1 MLITIDEKLEL
12 FREIV
17 FNELKKDHD
26 SRKESFDQKY
36 GNLVKEKKAELTR
49 KAEKLLKDNRKEIE
63 KEKTR
68 ILSKAKIEEK
78 RLYRNMQKRIFEEC
92 MEGLIEYGK
101 KFRDSEEY
109 ETTWRRDLRK
119 VLPSIVGDELK
130 VYCHE
135 KDIQSMKAYFSQEF
149 MSKRI
154 EFIAQEDIIGG
165 FILEDVMEGIRFDL
179 TIQGKILAHREK
191 VGQLLMNH
199 LNWR

>member
-26 SRKESFDQKY
+26 ARKESFDQKY

-68 ILSKAKIEEK
+68 ILSRAKIEEK

-101 KFRDSEEY
+101 KFRDTEEY
-109 ETTWRRDLRK
+109 ETTWKRDLRK
-119 VLPSIVGDELK
+119 VLPSVVSDELK

-135 KDIQSMKAYFSQEF
+135 KDIRSMKVYFSQEF
-149 MSKRI
+149 SNKRF
-154 EFIAQEDIIGG
+154 EFIAQDDIIGG
-165 FILEDVMEGIRFDL
+165 FILEDVQEGIRFDL
-179 TIQGKILAHREK
+179 TIQGKILANREK

>member
-26 SRKESFDQKY
+26 ARKESFDQKY

-68 ILSKAKIEEK
+68 ILSRAKIEEK

-101 KFRDSEEY
+101 KFRDTEEY
-109 ETTWRRDLRK
+109 ETTWKRDLRK
-119 VLPSIVGDELK
+119 VLPSVVSDELK

-135 KDIQSMKAYFSQEF
+135 KDIRSMKVYFSQEF
-149 MSKRI
+149 SNKRI
-154 EFIAQEDIIGG
+154 EFIAQDDIIGG
-165 FILEDVMEGIRFDL
+165 FILEDVQEGIRFDL
-179 TIQGKILAHREK
+179 TIQGKILANREK

>member
-1 MLITIDEKLEL
+1 MITIDEKLEL

-26 SRKESFDQKY
+26 ARKESFDQKY

-68 ILSKAKIEEK
+68 ILSRAKIEEK

-101 KFRDSEEY
+101 KFRDTEEY
-109 ETTWRRDLRK
+109 ETTWKRDLRK
-119 VLPSIVGDELK
+119 VLPSVVSDELK

-135 KDIQSMKAYFSQEF
+135 KDIRSMKVYFSQEF
-149 MSKRI
+149 SNKRF
-154 EFIAQEDIIGG
+154 EFIAQDDIIGG
-165 FILEDVMEGIRFDL
+165 FILEDVQEGIRFDL
-179 TIQGKILAHREK
+179 TIQGKILANREK

>member
-26 SRKESFDQKY
+26 ARKESFDQKY

-68 ILSKAKIEEK
+68 ILSRAKIEEK

-101 KFRDSEEY
+101 KFRDTEEY
-109 ETTWRRDLRK
+109 ETTWKRDLRK
-119 VLPSIVGDELK
+119 VLPSVVSDELK

-135 KDIQSMKAYFSQEF
+135 KDIRSMKAYFSQEF

-179 TIQGKILAHREK
+179 TIQGKILANREK

>member
-1 MLITIDEKLEL
+1 MITIDEKLEL

-17 FNELKKDHD
+17 FDELKKDHD
-26 SRKESFDQKY
+26 ARKESFDQKY

-68 ILSKAKIEEK
+68 ILSRAKIEEK

-101 KFRDSEEY
+101 KFRDTEEY
-109 ETTWRRDLRK
+109 ETTWKRDLRK
-119 VLPSIVGDELK
+119 VLPSVVSDELK

-135 KDIQSMKAYFSQEF
+135 KDIRSMKVYFSQEF
-149 MSKRI
+149 SNKRI
-154 EFIAQEDIIGG
+154 EFIAQDDIIGG
-165 FILEDVMEGIRFDL
+165 FILEDVQEGIRFDL
-179 TIQGKILAHREK
+179 TIQGKILANREK

>member
-1 MLITIDEKLEL
+1 MITIDEKLEL

-26 SRKESFDQKY
+26 ARKESFDQKY

-68 ILSKAKIEEK
+68 ILSRAKIEEK

-101 KFRDSEEY
+101 KFRDTEEY
-109 ETTWRRDLRK
+109 ETTWKRDLRK
-119 VLPSIVGDELK
+119 VLPSVVSDELK

-135 KDIQSMKAYFSQEF
+135 KDIRSMKVYFSQEF
-149 MSKRI
+149 SNKRI
-154 EFIAQEDIIGG
+154 EFIAQDDIIGG
-165 FILEDVMEGIRFDL
+165 FILEDVQEGIRFDL
-179 TIQGKILAHREK
+179 TIQGKILANREK